1 MTPLFSPCS
10 SRCGHPAIK
19 AARQCRAAMDLAN
32 AGKAGEA
39 ETLLKAAM
47 GGLRR
52 AGMPMMK
59 AKILNSLGIVY
70 AQQNRPIQ
78 ARRCLSSSLRIVAGH
93 VGTDNWLYARIA
105 ANRDSLAA

>member
-10 SRCGHPAIK
+10 GCSHPAIK
-19 AARQCRAAMDLAN
+19 AARQCR
-32 AGKAGEA
+32 
-39 ETLLKAAM
+39 TAM

-59 AKILNSLGIVY
+59 AKILNSLALVY
-70 AQQNRPIQ
+70 AQQNRHLQ

>member
-1 MTPLFSPCS
+1 MTPLSSPCS
-10 SRCGHPAIK
+10 GCSHPAIK
-19 AARQCRAAMDLAN
+19 AARQCKTAMAMAN
-32 AGKAGEA
+32 DGRTGEA

-59 AKILNSLGIVY
+59 AKILNSLALVY
-70 AQQNRPIQ
+70 AQQNRHLQ